1 MACSPGRIR
10 SRTQG
15 SDVGISLREG
25 YTKREVKMG
34 ALGWRWE
41 KDDRKKATEKQVPGE
56 AVSY

>member
-15 SDVGISLREG
+15 SDVGISLPEG
-25 YTKREVKMG
+25 YTMKMG

-41 KDDRKKATEKQVPGE
+41 KDDRKKVLRSKSLVKQ
-56 AVSY
+56 